1 MPSILTRTCFA
12 TMLTY
17 RVAIVQFN
25 RGKIMER
32 VIDVTADRRQFG
44 TLLDE
49 VFHKGDAV
57 TVVRKG
63 KPMARIV
70 PVALPSSQEGQI
82 SEQQRALLDE
92 LDSLPALAMDDEPT
106 ELLRTMRKQKRKQAG
121 KEYGC

>member
-1 MPSILTRTCFA
+1 MI
-12 TMLTY
+12 TY

-25 RGKIMER
+25 RVEIMER
-32 VIDVTADRRQFG
+32 VMDVTAARRQFG

-49 VFHKGDAV
+49 VFYKGDAV

-70 PVALPSSQEGQI
+70 PVAPPGSQEGQI

-92 LDSLPALAMDDEPT
+92 LDSLPALAMNDEPT

>member
-1 MPSILTRTCFA
+1 
-12 TMLTY
+12 
-17 RVAIVQFN
+17 
-25 RGKIMER
+25 MER
-32 VIDVTADRRQFG
+32 VIDVTAARRQFG

-70 PVALPSSQEGQI
+70 PVEQPGSQEGQI
-82 SEQQRALLDE
+82 SARQRVLLEE

>member
-1 MPSILTRTCFA
+1 
-12 TMLTY
+12 
-17 RVAIVQFN
+17 
-25 RGKIMER
+25 MER
-32 VIDVTADRRQFG
+32 VIDVTAVRRQFG

-106 ELLRTMRKQKRKQAG
+106 QLLRTMRKQKRKQVG

>member
-1 MPSILTRTCFA
+1 
-12 TMLTY
+12 
-17 RVAIVQFN
+17 
-25 RGKIMER
+25 MER
-32 VIDVTADRRQFG
+32 VIDVTAVRRQFG

-82 SEQQRALLDE
+82 SERQRALLDE

>member
-1 MPSILTRTCFA
+1 
-12 TMLTY
+12 
-17 RVAIVQFN
+17 
-25 RGKIMER
+25 MER
-32 VIDVTADRRQFG
+32 VIDVTAVRRQFG

-70 PVALPSSQEGQI
+70 PVAPPGSGSQECQI

-92 LDSLPALAMDDEPT
+92 LDSLPALAMNDEPT

>member
-1 MPSILTRTCFA
+1 
-12 TMLTY
+12 
-17 RVAIVQFN
+17 
-25 RGKIMER
+25 MER
-32 VIDVTADRRQFG
+32 VIDVTAVRRQLG

-70 PVALPSSQEGQI
+70 PLEQPSPQEGQI
-82 SEQQRALLDE
+82 SAQQKALLDE
-92 LDSLPALAMDDEPT
+92 LDSLPALAMDYEPT

>member
-1 MPSILTRTCFA
+1 
-12 TMLTY
+12 
-17 RVAIVQFN
+17 
-25 RGKIMER
+25 MER
-32 VIDVTADRRQFG
+32 VIDVTAVRRQFG

-63 KPMARIV
+63 KPLARIV

-82 SEQQRALLDE
+82 SERQRALLDE